1 MTTLLPEE
9 QGVPCPS
16 LPAELGAHSPFSSSL
31 PLAEA
36 TQWVF
41 NSVLMNTISAKIIDL
56 REELK
61 RKFPGS
67 VPLPALE
74 AAQAVESRP
83 RLPEVIKGG
92 ITEIVGDW
100 LSSGIGLVQAFLIEE
115 SARCGQWMGLVDG
128 RDAFD
133 PWSIAPEAL
142 SKLLWVRC
150 QEVKQAVRAADLLL
164 RDGNLETVLLD
175 LQPHSAREVFSVPSS
190 SWHRLRMLAEKSG
203 VALCVSTPCATVPC
217 AASRLLLQHRFQIE
231 DQETLRTRLLES
243 VMTDVSFQSRPSV
256 GQRLMAAAH

>member
-1 MTTLLPEE
+1 MTPL
-9 QGVPCPS
+9 
-16 LPAELGAHSPFSSSL
+16 SS
-31 PLAEA
+31 
-36 TQWVF
+36 
-41 NSVLMNTISAKIIDL
+41 KIIDL

-67 VPLPALE
+67 VPLPAPE
-74 AAQAVESRP
+74 AAQPVEARP
-83 RLPEVIKGG
+83 QMPEVIKGG

-100 LSSGIGLVQAFLIEE
+100 LSAGIGLVQAFLIEE
-115 SARCGQWMGLVDG
+115 NARRGQWMGLVDG

-150 QEVKQAVRAADLLL
+150 HEVKQAVRAADLLL

-175 LQPHSAREVFSVPSS
+175 LQPHSARDVFSVPSS

-217 AASRLLLQHRFQIE
+217 ATSRLLLQHRFQIG
-231 DQETLRTRLLES
+231 DQDEPRPELLATLMHGVAR
-243 VMTDVSFQSRPSV
+243 QSRSANSL
-256 GQRLMAAAH
+256 RLAATAP